1 MNKRSAA
8 FPDSLVRKY
17 GTRDP
22 FQIAR
27 MAGITVKF
35 INTNRQKGFC
45 RIILNNAFIFL
56 SRNMS
61 EEMQKMTCAHELGHL
76 YLHRDI
82 LTKQAFLM
90 EYELFDIRNDTELEA
105 NVFAARLLIDES
117 ELLELLDTEA
127 DMVAIASALHVN
139 VNLLMIRLIEMQKRG
154 YTFTIPFTP
163 DRKFL
168 RKIKDRAGS
177 I

>member
-1 MNKRSAA
+1 MNNRSPS

-35 INTNRQKGFC
+35 INTKKQKGFC
-45 RIILNNAFIFL
+45 RIILNNAFIFI

-61 EEMQKMTCAHELGHL
+61 EQMQKMTCAHELGHL
-76 YLHRDI
+76 FLHRDV
-82 LTKQAFLM
+82 LTSREFLL
-90 EYELFDIRNDTELEA
+90 EYELFDIRSDTELEA
-105 NVFAARLLIDES
+105 NVFAARLLIDEE
-117 ELLELLDTEA
+117 ELLELLGTGA
-127 DMVAIASALHVN
+127 DMVSIASALNIN

-154 YTFTIPFTP
+154 YTFAIPFTP

-168 RKIKDRAGS
+168 RRIRDRAGS